1 VRAVTGE
8 PPGVPGFR
16 QRIPGG
22 RLRVERVG
30 LVWRD
35 EAAGE
40 HEVVLPAAQVAALR
54 LATDPAPQLVVVL
67 ARPPGVPADTISL
80 GSLEE
85 LRLTRD
91 DVLLQAH
98 AAGVTVEDP
107 PSRVATGLL
116 AAQDDEP
123 VVVRDRVGLR
133 LRVVGCLSVPVL
145 LVAGLVTW
153 RVSVAVDPVVPPL
166 LVVGVALVCWALM
179 ALLVSRPDVLTV
191 TRDEVRS
198 RAGYD
203 RNAWSVRRADV
214 SAVAWLRDDSRA
226 LVLLVF
232 YDHGGVPVRQ
242 APIPQD
248 QEAVAA
254 ALVARGWPLRG
265 PTTAV

>member
-1 VRAVTGE
+1 MTGG
-8 PPGVPGFR
+8 PTGVPGFR

-22 RLRVERVG
+22 RLRVERLG

-40 HEVVLPAAQVAALR
+40 HEVVLPAAQVAGLR
-54 LATDPAPQLVVVL
+54 LAGGPAPYLVVVL
-67 ARPPGVPADTISL
+67 ARAAGVPADTISL
-80 GSLEE
+80 GDLDQLGTS
-85 LRLTRD
+85 RD
-91 DVLLQAH
+91 DLLLQAH
-98 AAGVTVEDP
+98 AAGVTVED
-107 PSRVATGLL
+107 
-116 AAQDDEP
+116 AAPAGPGGTQDQAP
-123 VVVRDRVGLR
+123 IVVRDRLGLR

-145 LVAGLVTW
+145 LVAALITW
-153 RVSVAVDPVVPPL
+153 RMSVAVNPLVPPL

-191 TRDEVRS
+191 TRQEVRS

-203 RNAWSVRRADV
+203 RNAWSVRREDV